1 MTEAQ
6 LVAAARAGNRDA
18 IRQLYDRYSPRVFA
32 VVRRIAG
39 DPELACDFAQEA
51 WLRAIRALPTF
62 RGDARFSTWLHRIA
76 VNAALEAARKA
87 EVREKRE
94 VTGSEP
100 IGIDGPSGDPLLA
113 RRLEAALARLPSG
126 MREVLVLHDVE
137 QYTHEEI
144 ADVLHIS
151 AGTSK
156 SQLFKARAK
165 MREVLGNGI
174 RSEGIQAAAV
184 ARGPRTRDADRR
196 GQNEESLGRNEE
208 SRSQNGEFS
217 GRDGKPLAPDGERSD
232 MTKSKSRGLGRP
244 SDWKHEGAEA

>member
-1 MTEAQ
+1 
-6 LVAAARAGNRDA
+6 
-18 IRQLYDRYSPRVFA
+18 
-32 VVRRIAG
+32 
-39 DPELACDFAQEA
+39 
-51 WLRAIRALPTF
+51 
-62 RGDARFSTWLHRIA
+62 

-232 MTKSKSRGLGRP
+232 MTRSKSRGLGRP